1 MKYDALL
8 AVIVAGCANF
18 SVFLLRPSITSELP
32 DLALA
37 GLGDCVAL
45 AIGTGSGFSLADQR
59 LSIPRE
65 TGERRVH
72 LTERQGSA
80 SAKVGVVIAL

>member
-18 SVFLLRPSITSELP
+18 AVFLLRPSITSELP

-37 GLGDCVAL
+37 GLWFL
-45 AIGTGSGFSLADQR
+45 AVFLLVYGLLR
-59 LSIPRE
+59 VV
-65 TGERRVH
+65 RRK
-72 LTERQGSA
+72 RGA
-80 SAKVGVVIAL
+80 

>member
-37 GLGDCVAL
+37 ALWFVAV
-45 AIGTGSGFSLADQR
+45 F
-59 LSIPRE
+59 LSK
-65 TGERRVH
+65 T
-72 LTERQGSA
+72 
-80 SAKVGVVIAL
+80 

>member
-37 GLGDCVAL
+37 GLWFVAV
-45 AIGTGSGFSLADQR
+45 F
-59 LSIPRE
+59 
-65 TGERRVH
+65 GESRRFVQNC
-72 LTERQGSA
+72 T
-80 SAKVGVVIAL
+80 VT

>member
-37 GLGDCVAL
+37 ALWFVAVFL
-45 AIGTGSGFSLADQR
+45 LVYGC
-59 LSIPRE
+59 
-65 TGERRVH
+65 
-72 LTERQGSA
+72 SA
-80 SAKVGVVIAL
+80 SFAESVVHEPQPMRFHNTEASRRYAALRSP